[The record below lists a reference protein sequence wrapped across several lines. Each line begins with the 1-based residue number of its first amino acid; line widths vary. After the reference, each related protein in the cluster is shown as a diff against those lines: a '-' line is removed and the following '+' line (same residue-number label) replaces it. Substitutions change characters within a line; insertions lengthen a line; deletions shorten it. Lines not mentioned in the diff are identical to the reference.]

1 MLMDAEQKKEEY
13 KDRLRFKV
21 DELQRKEEDL
31 IMWEDNVANREW
43 KVEHGEDNIVS
54 LMREL
59 KLKDILL
66 LDKTAEVNKYKRQVE
81 DSVREARADVRRF
94 EEVCRIMFFRCYCV
108 FKDLKTLYGC
118 DKGGYDDGYQVC

>member
-21 DELQRKEEDL
+21 YELKRKEEDL
-31 IMWEDNVANREW
+31 IMWEDNVVNREW

-54 LMREL
+54 LMREI

-66 LDKTAEVNKYKRQVE
+66 IDKTNEVNKKNKEME
-81 DSVREARADVRRF
+81 DRFREARADVRR
-94 EEVCRIMFFRCYCV
+94 EIEVCRCV
-108 FKDLKTLYGC
+108 TLVLLC
-118 DKGGYDDGYQVC
+118 F

>member
-21 DELQRKEEDL
+21 DELKRKEEDL

-54 LMREL
+54 LMREV
-59 KLKDILL
+59 KLKDVLL
-66 LDKTAEVNKYKRQVE
+66 IDKTNEVNKKNKEME
-81 DSVREARADVRRF
+81 DSFREARADVHR
-94 EEVCRIMFFRCYCV
+94 EIEVCRSVILVLQCF
-108 FKDLKTLYGC
+108 
-118 DKGGYDDGYQVC
+118 

>member
-21 DELQRKEEDL
+21 DEIKRKEEDL

-43 KVEHGEDNIVS
+43 KVEHSEDNIVS
-54 LMREL
+54 LMREV

-66 LDKTAEVNKYKRQVE
+66 IDKTNEVNKKNKEME
-81 DSVREARADVRRF
+81 DCFREARADVRR
-94 EEVCRIMFFRCYCV
+94 EIEVCRSVIWCYCV
-108 FKDLKTLYGC
+108 FKDLKRLYGI
-118 DKGGYDDGYQVC
+118 DKGSYNDGYQVC

>member
-21 DELQRKEEDL
+21 DELKRKEEDL
-31 IMWEDNVANREW
+31 IMWEDTVANREW
-43 KVEHGEDNIVS
+43 KVEHSEDNIVS

-59 KLKDILL
+59 KLKDIML
-66 LDKTAEVNKYKRQVE
+66 LDKTAEINKYKRQVE

-94 EEVCRIMFFRCYCV
+94 EEVCKSMF
-108 FKDLKTLYGC
+108 
-118 DKGGYDDGYQVC
+118 